1 MRKSSAISPF
11 SKRGALKSTL
21 IKTFTTPSVSFPL
34 TNEFA
39 TVFIVCIIIAQIFI
53 FTKYSPGDIIIFMKK
68 PKTYQEV
75 IGETIEQMR
84 LEKGWTQEEL
94 AEATGTSQ
102 SAIHR
107 IEKGGQ
113 NISLEMIKKL
123 SEALGNQIL
132 SINDSVSQSFR
143 IRGGKE
149 LKGEITINTSKN
161 AAVGILMA
169 ALLNSG
175 KTVLHRVARI
185 EEVFRI
191 IEVLESIGVKCHW
204 QNRHRDLEIISPREL
219 KLDQMDI
226 EAARKTRSVIMMLGP
241 LIHRYK
247 KFTLPYAGGC
257 SLGVRTVEPHIK
269 ALESFGLKVDA
280 ETNSGFYEVTVNQH
294 TLKKY
299 EDRYIVLVERGD
311 TVTENV
317 LMAAALSPGRTT
329 IVGASPNYMVQDMC
343 FFLEKLGVK
352 ITGIGTTT
360 LTVRGREEIDEDIEY
375 NLSEDPIE
383 AMSFIAAA
391 YATHSEITIRRA
403 PIEFLEIELEVLK
416 SMNAKFKK
424 SEEYVSANGRTRL
437 VDLKILK
444 SDLVAPVDKIHPMPF
459 PGLNIDNLPFF
470 SVIAATAEG
479 RTMIHDW
486 VFENRAIYT
495 TELANLNA
503 KVELLDAHRLY
514 VVGPTN
520 WRPAELTA
528 PQALRPAVV
537 VLIGMLA
544 ASGTSI
550 LRNVYSIN
558 RGYQDFAAR
567 LRHLGADITPL
578 TGI

>member
-1 MRKSSAISPF
+1 
-11 SKRGALKSTL
+11 
-21 IKTFTTPSVSFPL
+21 
-34 TNEFA
+34 
-39 TVFIVCIIIAQIFI
+39 
-53 FTKYSPGDIIIFMKK
+53 MKK
-68 PKTYQEV
+68 VKTYQEV

-84 LEKGWTQEEL
+84 IDKGWTQGEL
-94 AEATGTSQ
+94 AEKVGTSQ

-113 NISLEMIKKL
+113 NVSLEMIKKM
-123 SEALGNQIL
+123 SEVFGSQIL
-132 SINDSVSQSFR
+132 SINDSASQSFR

-149 LKGEITINTSKN
+149 LSGEITVNTSKN
-161 AAVGILMA
+161 AAVGLLCA
-169 ALLNSG
+169 SLLNAG

-191 IEVLESIGVKCHW
+191 IEVLESIGVKCRW
-204 QNRHRDLEIISPREL
+204 TNRHRDLEIISPREL
-219 KLDQMDI
+219 KLDELDI
-226 EAARKTRSVIMMLGP
+226 EAARKTRSIIMFLGP
-241 LIHRYK
+241 LLHRYK
-247 KFTLPYAGGC
+247 EFQLPYAGGC
-257 SLGVRTVEPHIK
+257 SLGTRTVEPHIK
-269 ALESFGLKVDA
+269 ALESFGLNVDA
-280 ETNSGFYEVTVNQH
+280 QCNSGFYDVKVNQH
-294 TLKKY
+294 TLHKY
-299 EDRYIVLVERGD
+299 NDRYIVLVERGD

-352 ITGIGTTT
+352 ISGIGTTR
-360 LTVRGREEIDEDIEY
+360 LVVRGRAHIDEDVEY
-375 NLSEDPIE
+375 TVSEDPIE

-391 YATHSEITIRRA
+391 YVTKSEITIRRA

-416 SMNAKFKK
+416 SMNAKFEK
-424 SEEYVSANGRTRL
+424 SPEYLSANGRTRL
-437 VDLKILK
+437 VDITILK
-444 SDLVAPVDKIHPMPF
+444 SELVAPKDKIHPMPF

-470 SVIAATAEG
+470 SVIAAVAEG

-495 TELANLNA
+495 AELANLNV

-514 VVGPTN
+514 IEGPTN
-520 WRPAELTA
+520 FRPAELVA

-544 ASGTSI
+544 APGTSI
-550 LRNVYSIN
+550 LRNVYPIN
-558 RGYQDFAAR
+558 RGYQDFAMR
-567 LRHLGADITPL
+567 LRHLGADIAPL

>member
-1 MRKSSAISPF
+1 
-11 SKRGALKSTL
+11 
-21 IKTFTTPSVSFPL
+21 
-34 TNEFA
+34 
-39 TVFIVCIIIAQIFI
+39 
-53 FTKYSPGDIIIFMKK
+53 MKK

-84 LEKGWTQEEL
+84 TDKGWTQGEL

-113 NISLEMIKKL
+113 NVSLEMIKKL
-123 SEALGNQIL
+123 SEALGAQIL

-149 LKGEITINTSKN
+149 LSGEITVNTSKN
-161 AAVGILMA
+161 AAVALLMA

-175 KTVLHRVARI
+175 KTILHRVARI

-219 KLDQMDI
+219 KLEQMDV
-226 EAARKTRSVIMMLGP
+226 EAARKTRSVIMLLGP
-241 LIHRYK
+241 LLHRYK
-247 KFTLPYAGGC
+247 EFQLPYAGGC
-257 SLGVRTVEPHIK
+257 SLGVRTIEPHLK

-280 ETNSGFYEVTVNQH
+280 ESNSGFYQVKVNQH

-329 IVGASPNYMVQDMC
+329 IVGASSNYMVQDMC

-352 ITGIGTTT
+352 ISGIGTTT
-360 LTVRGREEIDEDIEY
+360 LVIRGRSTIDTDVEY

-403 PIEFLEIELEVLK
+403 PIEFLEIELEILK
-416 SMNAKFKK
+416 SMNARFKK
-424 SEEYVSANGRTRL
+424 TKEYLSANGCTRL

-470 SVIAATAEG
+470 SVIAAVAEG

-495 TELANLNA
+495 TELSNLNV

-514 VVGPTN
+514 VEGPTN
-520 WRPAELTA
+520 WRPAELVA

-544 ASGTSI
+544 APGTSI

-558 RGYQDFAAR
+558 RGYQDFAVR
-567 LRHLGADITPL
+567 LRHLGADITTL

>member
-1 MRKSSAISPF
+1 MAKA
-11 SKRGALKSTL
+11 
-21 IKTFTTPSVSFPL
+21 
-34 TNEFA
+34 
-39 TVFIVCIIIAQIFI
+39 
-53 FTKYSPGDIIIFMKK
+53 
-68 PKTYQEV
+68 KTYQQV
-75 IGETIEQMR
+75 IGETVEQMR
-84 LEKGWTQEEL
+84 LEKGWTQDEL
-94 AEATGTSQ
+94 AKAAGTSQ

-143 IRGGKE
+143 IRGGRE
-149 LKGEITINTSKN
+149 LHGEITVNTSKN
-161 AAVGILMA
+161 AAVALLCA

-175 KTVLHRVARI
+175 RTILHKVARI

-219 KLDQMDI
+219 KLEEMDI
-226 EAARKTRSVIMMLGP
+226 EAARKTRSIIMFLGP
-241 LIHRYK
+241 LLHRYQ
-247 KFTLPYAGGC
+247 KFELPYAGGC
-257 SLGVRTVEPHIK
+257 SLGTRTVEPHLQ
-269 ALESFGLKVDA
+269 ALKSFGLRVDA
-280 ETNSGFYEVTVNQH
+280 EKNSGYYEVEVNQE
-294 TLKKY
+294 TLAKY
-299 EDRYIVLVERGD
+299 EDRYIVLTERGD

-329 IVGASPNYMVQDMC
+329 IVGASPNYMVQDLC

-352 ITGIGTTT
+352 ISGVGTTT
-360 LTVRGREEIDEDIEY
+360 LVVRGKSQIDEDIDY

-391 YATHSEITIRRA
+391 LVTNSEITLLRT
-403 PIEFLEIELEVLK
+403 PIEFLEIELEILK
-416 SMNAKFKK
+416 NMGAKYAK
-424 SEEYVSANGRTRL
+424 SLEYLSTNGRTRL
-437 VDLKILK
+437 VDLTIHK
-444 SDLVAPVDKIHPMPF
+444 SELSAPVDKIHPMPF

-470 SVIAATAEG
+470 SVIAAVADG

-495 TELANLNA
+495 TELANLNV

-514 VVGPTN
+514 IEGPTN
-520 WRPAELTA
+520 WRPAELVA

-544 ASGTSI
+544 APGTSI
-550 LRNVYSIN
+550 LRNVYPIN

>member
-1 MRKSSAISPF
+1 
-11 SKRGALKSTL
+11 
-21 IKTFTTPSVSFPL
+21 
-34 TNEFA
+34 
-39 TVFIVCIIIAQIFI
+39 
-53 FTKYSPGDIIIFMKK
+53 MKK

-84 LEKGWTQEEL
+84 LEKGWTQEDL
-94 AEATGTSQ
+94 ANAVGSSQ

-149 LKGEITINTSKN
+149 LSGEITINTSKN
-161 AAVGILMA
+161 AAVGLLCA
-169 ALLNSG
+169 ALLNEG
-175 KTVLHRVARI
+175 KTILHRIARI

-219 KLDQMDI
+219 KLDEMNV
-226 EAARKTRSVIMMLGP
+226 EAARKTRSIIMFLGP
-241 LIHRYK
+241 LLHKYK
-247 KFTLPYAGGC
+247 KFSIPYAGGC
-257 SLGVRTVEPHIK
+257 SLGTRTVEPHLK

-280 ETNSGFYEVTVNQH
+280 TKCSGFYEVEVDQKILH
-294 TLKKY
+294 SRD
-299 EDRYIVLVERGD
+299 DRYIILTERGD

-317 LMAAALSPGRTT
+317 LMAAALCPGKTT
-329 IVGASPNYMVQDMC
+329 IIGASPNYMVQDVC

-352 ITGIGTTT
+352 ISGIGTTK
-360 LTVRGREEIDEDIEY
+360 LVIQGRPRINTEAEY
-375 NLSEDPIE
+375 HISEDPIE
-383 AMSFIAAA
+383 AMSFIAVALT
-391 YATHSEITIRRA
+391 THSEITLRRA

-416 SMNAKFKK
+416 NMHAKFEK
-424 SEEYVSANGRTRL
+424 SPEYLSANGRTRL
-437 VDLKILK
+437 VDLTIKK
-444 SDLVAPVDKIHPMPF
+444 SDLIAPVDKIHPMPF

-470 SVIAATAEG
+470 SVIAAVASG
-479 RTMIHDW
+479 RTLIHDW

-495 TELANLNA
+495 TDLSSLNA
-503 KVELLDAHRLY
+503 KVELLDAHRIY
-514 VVGPTN
+514 VEGPTN
-520 WRPAELTA
+520 WRPTELVA

-537 VLIGMLA
+537 ILIAMLA
-544 ASGTSI
+544 APGTSI
-550 LRNVYSIN
+550 LRNVYPIN
-558 RGYQDFAAR
+558 RGYQDFAHR
-567 LRHLGADITPL
+567 LRHLGADISPL